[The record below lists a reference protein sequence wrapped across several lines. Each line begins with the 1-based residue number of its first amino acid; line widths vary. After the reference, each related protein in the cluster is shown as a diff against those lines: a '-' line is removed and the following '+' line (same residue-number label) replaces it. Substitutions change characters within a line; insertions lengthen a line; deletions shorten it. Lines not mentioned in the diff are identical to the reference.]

1 MARHGAGGNETPP
14 LFVGAEELVRKW
26 RATGSGPPEF
36 GLESGSG
43 PGRRHFAHSAP
54 GGGET
59 RRRINS
65 AKVAATTQTRGVSPH
80 HTPRTD
86 RTLSRG
92 TRNPLPN
99 KKVHVLSARASDFEW
114 PYRDERSLFTFWRAN
129 FLAGVFVCE
138 SALPGEF
145 RVTQGVSFCLDAGL
159 HRATRVG
166 NSH

>member
-1 MARHGAGGNETPP
+1 MARHREWSAGIWAGIRIRAGETT
-14 LFVGAEELVRKW
+14 LCTLC
-26 RATGSGPPEF
+26 TGE
-36 GLESGSG
+36 
-43 PGRRHFAHSAP
+43 
-54 GGGET
+54 GET

-114 PYRDERSLFTFWRAN
+114 PYRDERSLFTFWRAI
-129 FLAGVFVCE
+129 FLAGVFVCG

-166 NSH
+166 NSQ